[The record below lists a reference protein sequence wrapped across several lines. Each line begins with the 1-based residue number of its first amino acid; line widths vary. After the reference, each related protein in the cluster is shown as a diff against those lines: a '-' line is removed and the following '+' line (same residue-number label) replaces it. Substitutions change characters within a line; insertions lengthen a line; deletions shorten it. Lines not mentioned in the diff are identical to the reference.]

1 MKLRYF
7 NNSKNDF
14 NNQNFNNFLESSK
27 NEKNNFNQNE
37 YLNKY
42 HNIFG
47 DSFSDIELLDIFAK
61 NNYNEKKIISDIKSL
76 LSIGYENKI
85 DNDYSN
91 RDKNYSPSFRK
102 SFKNPEAKIKYIK
115 NDKNSSSCSSNKND
129 KKIFQKET
137 DFSTDYE
144 NEIKKDMLLEYK
156 KRLFNNLK
164 KLNYSY
170 KSNKIKNDEL
180 LFNNFLRKKEE
191 SSNKN
196 EIRIIEL
203 NKKKYNLKN
212 KSPSQEYQYFQK
224 YPQFN
229 SNENINKELK
239 NKYIKEFFGQMKNY
253 SKNIENEN
261 RRNKMGKSPD
271 FGTRKNIL
279 DISPDK
285 IDLQKNL
292 TYKRRTKNNYYNYN
306 SSYNYIK
313 IESKINNIFI
323 SACYDNP
330 QRDLFLKMINEKR
343 KQNPDK
349 IVQVLFPQFPPMGY
363 YPNLYQQYNPYMN
376 TYILQDSQQFST
388 QNSLMGIPI
397 NNTYTNQV
405 NNNDLNAPMCDAQNQ
420 DTPLKANNEINIYSK
435 IRTSVNM
442 SNSGNINTTSSLK

>member
-1 MKLRYF
+1 MKLRCF
-7 NNSKNDF
+7 NNSI

-42 HNIFG
+42 HNLFG

-61 NNYNEKKIISDIKSL
+61 NNYNDKKIISDIKSL
-76 LSIGYENKI
+76 LSIGFENKT
-85 DNDYSN
+85 DNNYSS
-91 RDKNYSPSFRK
+91 REKNYSPSFRQSSK
-102 SFKNPEAKIKYIK
+102 DPETKIKCIK
-115 NDKNSSSCSSNKND
+115 NDKNSSSGSSKND
-129 KKIFQKET
+129 KRIFQKET

-144 NEIKKDMLLEYK
+144 NEIKKDQLLEYK

-164 KLNYSY
+164 KVNYSY
-170 KSNKIKNDEL
+170 KSNKIKKDEL
-180 LFNNFLRKKEE
+180 LFNNILRNKDE

-203 NKKKYNLKN
+203 NKKKCNLKN
-212 KSPSQEYQYFQK
+212 KSPSQDYQYFQK

-239 NKYIKEFFGQMKNY
+239 NRYIKEFFGQMKNY

-261 RRNKMGKSPD
+261 RKSKIGKSPD
-271 FGTRKNIL
+271 FGTRMNIL
-279 DISPDK
+279 DMSPDK
-285 IDLQKNL
+285 LDLQKNL
-292 TYKRRTKNNYYNYN
+292 TYKRRTKNSYNYN
-306 SSYNYIK
+306 SSYNYTK

-363 YPNLYQQYNPYMN
+363 YPNIYQQYNPYMDA
-376 TYILQDSQQFST
+376 YMLQNSQQ
-388 QNSLMGIPI
+388 NPLIGIPM
-397 NNTYTNQV
+397 NNTYTNQE
-405 NNNDLNAPMCDAQNQ
+405 NNNDLNAPMCDVQNQ
-420 DTPLKANNEINIYSK
+420 DTPLKPNNEINIYSK

>member
-1 MKLRYF
+1 MKLRCF
-7 NNSKNDF
+7 NNSINDI
-14 NNQNFNNFLESSK
+14 NNQNFNNFLDSSK
-27 NEKNNFNQNE
+27 RENKNFNQNE

-42 HNIFG
+42 HNLFG
-47 DSFSDIELLDIFAK
+47 DSFSDIELLDIFEK
-61 NNYNEKKIISDIKSL
+61 NNYNDKKIISDIKSL
-76 LSIGYENKI
+76 LSIGSENKI
-85 DNDYSN
+85 DNDNSN
-91 RDKNYSPSFRK
+91 RDKNHSPSFRQNIK
-102 SFKNPEAKIKYIK
+102 KPEPKNKCFK
-115 NDKNSSSCSSNKND
+115 NDKNSSSGSSKND
-129 KKIFQKET
+129 KRIFQKET

-144 NEIKKDMLLEYK
+144 NEIKKDQLLEYK

-164 KLNYSY
+164 KVNYSY
-170 KSNKIKNDEL
+170 KSNKNKNDEI
-180 LFNNFLRKKEE
+180 LFNNILRSNNE

-212 KSPSQEYQYFQK
+212 KPTSQEYQYFQK
-224 YPQFN
+224 NSQFN

-271 FGTRKNIL
+271 FDTRKNIL

-306 SSYNYIK
+306 SSYNYTK

-330 QRDLFLKMINEKR
+330 QRELFLKMINEKR
-343 KQNPDK
+343 RQNPDK
-349 IVQVLFPQFPPMGY
+349 IIQVLLPQFPPMAF
-363 YPNLYQQYNPYMN
+363 YPNVYQQYNPYMN
-376 TYILQDSQQFST
+376 SYMMQNSQQFPP
-388 QNSLMGIPI
+388 QNPIIGIPM
-397 NNTYTNQV
+397 NDNYTNQES
-405 NNNDLNAPMCDAQNQ
+405 NNDLNAPMCDAQNQ
-420 DTPLKANNEINIYSK
+420 DTPLKPNNEINIYSK
-435 IRTSVNM
+435 IRTSVM

>member
-1 MKLRYF
+1 MKLRCF
-7 NNSKNDF
+7 NNSINDI

-27 NEKNNFNQNE
+27 TEKNNFNQNE

-42 HNIFG
+42 HNLFG

-61 NNYNEKKIISDIKSL
+61 NNYNDNKIISDIKSL
-76 LSIGYENKI
+76 LSIGYENKT
-85 DNDYSN
+85 DNDNNN
-91 RDKNYSPSFRK
+91 RDKNYSPSFRQNSK
-102 SFKNPEAKIKYIK
+102 IPESKIKYIK
-115 NDKNSSSCSSNKND
+115 NDKNSSSCSSKND
-129 KKIFQKET
+129 KRIFQKET

-164 KLNYSY
+164 KVNYSY
-170 KSNKIKNDEL
+170 KTNKIKNDEA
-180 LFNNFLRKKEE
+180 LFNNILRKKDE
-191 SSNKN
+191 STNKN

-203 NKKKYNLKN
+203 SKKKSNLKN
-212 KSPSQEYQYFQK
+212 KSPSQDYQYYQK

-253 SKNIENEN
+253 SKNIETEN

-279 DISPDK
+279 EISPDK
-285 IDLQKNL
+285 LDLQKNL
-292 TYKRRTKNNYYNYN
+292 TYKRRTKKNYYNYN

-313 IESKINNIFI
+313 IESKVNNIFI

-330 QRDLFLKMINEKR
+330 QREVFLKMINEKR
-343 KQNPDK
+343 KKNPDK

-363 YPNLYQQYNPYMN
+363 YPNVYQQYNPYMN
-376 TYILQDSQQFST
+376 TYMLQNSQQFPP
-388 QNSLMGIPI
+388 QNPLIGIPL
-397 NNTYTNQV
+397 NNEYTNQV
-405 NNNDLNAPMCDAQNQ
+405 NNNDLNAPMCDTQDQ
-420 DTPLKANNEINIYSK
+420 DTPLKPNNEINIYSK

>member
-1 MKLRYF
+1 MKLRCF
-7 NNSKNDF
+7 NNSI

-42 HNIFG
+42 HNLFG

-61 NNYNEKKIISDIKSL
+61 NNYNDKKIISDIKSL
-76 LSIGYENKI
+76 LSIGFENKT
-85 DNDYSN
+85 DNKYSN
-91 RDKNYSPSFRK
+91 REKNYSPSFRQSSK
-102 SFKNPEAKIKYIK
+102 DPEIKIKCIK
-115 NDKNSSSCSSNKND
+115 NDKNSSSGSSKND
-129 KKIFQKET
+129 KRIFQKET

-144 NEIKKDMLLEYK
+144 NEIKKDQLLEYK

-164 KLNYSY
+164 KVNYSY

-180 LFNNFLRKKEE
+180 LFNNILKNKDE

-212 KSPSQEYQYFQK
+212 KSPSQDYQYFQK

-261 RRNKMGKSPD
+261 RKSKIGKSPD
-271 FGTRKNIL
+271 FGTRMNIL
-279 DISPDK
+279 DMSPDK
-285 IDLQKNL
+285 LDLQKNL
-292 TYKRRTKNNYYNYN
+292 TYKRRTKNYNNYN
-306 SSYNYIK
+306 SSYNYTK

-363 YPNLYQQYNPYMN
+363 YPNIYQQYNPYMN
-376 TYILQDSQQFST
+376 PYMLQNSQQFT
-388 QNSLMGIPI
+388 PQNPLIGIPM
-397 NNTYTNQV
+397 NNTYSNQE
-405 NNNDLNAPMCDAQNQ
+405 NNNDLNAPMCDVQNQ
-420 DTPLKANNEINIYSK
+420 DTPLKPNNEINIYSK

>member
-1 MKLRYF
+1 M
-7 NNSKNDF
+7 
-14 NNQNFNNFLESSK
+14 
-27 NEKNNFNQNE
+27 
-37 YLNKY
+37 
-42 HNIFG
+42 
-47 DSFSDIELLDIFAK
+47 
-61 NNYNEKKIISDIKSL
+61 
-76 LSIGYENKI
+76 
-85 DNDYSN
+85 
-91 RDKNYSPSFRK
+91 
-102 SFKNPEAKIKYIK
+102 
-115 NDKNSSSCSSNKND
+115 
-129 KKIFQKET
+129 
-137 DFSTDYE
+137 
-144 NEIKKDMLLEYK
+144 
-156 KRLFNNLK
+156 
-164 KLNYSY
+164 
-170 KSNKIKNDEL
+170 
-180 LFNNFLRKKEE
+180 
-191 SSNKN
+191 
-196 EIRIIEL
+196 